1 MSSVTRSLLGS
12 PPWCTLVEEESNEK
26 TWTGSGF
33 LGSSSRCCETP
44 RQVNRYLMSVLSGQ
58 DLDAVRDGK
67 AESNR
72 DPGLR
77 KLRVMQVHMKLKDT

>member
-1 MSSVTRSLLGS
+1 
-12 PPWCTLVEEESNEK
+12 
-26 TWTGSGF
+26 
-33 LGSSSRCCETP
+33 
-44 RQVNRYLMSVLSGQ
+44 MSVLLGQ

-77 KLRVMQVHMKLKDT
+77 KLRVMQVHTKLRDRK